1 MGGNNFLLK
10 MKKII
15 IFAKKIIMKN
25 LLNKTQQKIYAIYQ
39 TLKTYAS
46 KLRIS
51 LFVGGQFKKQQASNN
66 PKLTELM
73 NEKMTFK
80 QLKDREFELKEEKSM
95 LNAKIGNINNY
106 HPQDRWKDN
115 YNQLVNRLEIVIDLL
130 KGVDTKL
137 SEIGH
142 TYIVTYKKT
151 VKKQFPIEQEETYTN
166 EIKLLVENRFNN
178 PLTSNDCEEI
188 LRLTYLEVPYE
199 ILNIRYINKK

>member
-1 MGGNNFLLK
+1 
-10 MKKII
+10 
-15 IFAKKIIMKN
+15 
-25 LLNKTQQKIYAIYQ
+25 
-39 TLKTYAS
+39 
-46 KLRIS
+46 
-51 LFVGGQFKKQQASNN
+51 
-66 PKLTELM
+66 
-73 NEKMTFK
+73 MTFK
-80 QLKDREFELKEEKSM
+80 QLKDREFELKEEKLM

-106 HPQDRWKDN
+106 HPQDRWNDN
-115 YNQLVNRLEIVIDLL
+115 YDQLVNRLEIVIDLL

-199 ILNIRYINKK
+199 ILNIKYINKK